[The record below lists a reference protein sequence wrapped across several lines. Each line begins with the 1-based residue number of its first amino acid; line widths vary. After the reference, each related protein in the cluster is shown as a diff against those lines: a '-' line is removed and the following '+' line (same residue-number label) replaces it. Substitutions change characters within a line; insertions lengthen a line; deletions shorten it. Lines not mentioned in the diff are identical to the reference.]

1 MKFHIVRNN
10 ETLED
15 ILFLYNVTK
24 EELMEQ
30 NQHIRSWNKI
40 VPGTKLKIP
49 PITEAVE
56 QDISDMEPFVEDYY
70 PKLNYKEYTVT
81 ADEDIPLEAS
91 TAQGVADKQPESDSE
106 KSKKDTAEVAVKIDE
121 TAKPGYPRNC
131 LKKRK
136 PKRKWPNTFKSS
148 GILILTDITVT
159 RKLFPIRLFITR
171 IIKRKSPGDWAFF
184 I

>member
-106 KSKKDTAEVAVKIDE
+106 KKKKDTEEVTVKIDE
-121 TAKPGYPRNC
+121 TAKPGYPPEL
-131 LKKRK
+131 LKKAKAEEKMAKHVQVVGYSYPYGYYGYPQVVPYQVVYYPYYQKKK
-136 PKRKWPNTFKSS
+136 PR
-148 GILILTDITVT
+148 
-159 RKLFPIRLFITR
+159 
-171 IIKRKSPGDWAFF
+171 
-184 I
+184 